1 MPWQIAIIIVLL
13 IVLLVYSEPFATAL
27 EQEKDFRIV
36 SFSQRHVP
44 YDDQSLTPL
53 SPYLM
58 DNINRAQIPT
68 DLKRALIAYGAA
80 RLAVYES
87 RPSRQYG
94 SARVDYIAAAAMV
107 DNLQKKYD
115 TFYILF

>member
-13 IVLLVYSEPFATAL
+13 VVLVVYSEPFATAL
-27 EQEKDFRIV
+27 EQEKDFRVV
-36 SFSQRHVP
+36 SFSQRHMA
-44 YDDQSLTPL
+44 YDDPALTPL

-58 DNINRAQIPT
+58 DNINRTQMPE
-68 DLKRALIAYGAA
+68 DLKRALFAYGAA

-87 RPSRQYG
+87 RQSRQYG
-94 SARVDYIAAAAMV
+94 SARVDYIAAAAVV